1 MQQTSSP
8 HIFTESYMTL
18 PKSLRLWG
26 IGGVGMSALAQH
38 LLRSGHHITGYDR
51 EASPF
56 TAILER
62 QGISIDYTPRPTAIS
77 AVEGVIYT
85 PAIPEDFPE
94 WEAVKAH
101 NLPVWRRAEALSMVL
116 EPYQVLAVAGAHGKT
131 TTAAILTWLLYR
143 MGESPTAFVGGLM
156 KNFDNN
162 YLAGSSPLAVVEAD
176 EYDRAM
182 LRLHPAHA
190 IIQSTDP
197 DHLEI
202 YGSAEALLNAYRQ
215 FARQVQGELVL
226 GREVPELG
234 RSALRYEVERYEA
247 VGDEVHFT
255 YRWRGG
261 RRVAHWRQIGRH
273 FAENAAAALTLLEAL
288 GYSFDRLQ
296 IALSEYT
303 GVARRLEIYPA
314 GRHVVVS
321 DYAHHPTEIRRT
333 LEALREAYPKH
344 KLIAVFQPHL
354 HSRTAFFAQD
364 FAQVLSQADYVV
376 LFPIYAAREPSTSSI
391 SEKLISQHLAVPFE
405 EVIPLG
411 IDMEGIFN
419 MPYEQPSVVAFLG
432 AGDIYLYAG
441 SMQKA
446 LTKLS

>member
-1 MQQTSSP
+1 MA
-8 HIFTESYMTL
+8 L

-38 LLRSGHHITGYDR
+38 LLRGGHQITGYDR

-56 TAILER
+56 TEILQR
-62 QGISIDYTPRPTAIS
+62 QGIRIDYTPSPEA
-77 AVEGVIYT
+77 AAAAEGIIYT

-94 WEAVKAH
+94 WETVKAH
-101 NLPVWRRAEALSMVL
+101 HLPVWRRAEALSIVL

-131 TTAAILTWLLYR
+131 TTTAILTWLLYR

-162 YLAGSSPLAVVEAD
+162 YLAGTGDLAVVEAD

-182 LRLHPAHA
+182 LRLYPAHA
-190 IIQSTDP
+190 IIQSTEP

-202 YGSAEALLNAYRQ
+202 YGSAEALLEAYRQ
-215 FARQVQGELVL
+215 FAQQVRGELVL
-226 GREVPELG
+226 GREVPDLG
-234 RSALRYEVERYEA
+234 RPALRYEMKHYEA
-247 VGDEVHFT
+247 MGDAVHFA
-255 YRWRGG
+255 YQWKGG
-261 RRVAHWRQIGRH
+261 HRQAYWRQVGRH

-288 GYSFDRLQ
+288 GYGFDRLQ
-296 IALSEYT
+296 AALAEYA

-314 GRHVVVS
+314 GRHIVVS

-344 KLIAVFQPHL
+344 KIIAVFQPHL

-364 FAQVLSQADYVV
+364 FAEALSKSDYVV

-391 SEKLISQHLAVPFE
+391 SHKLISQHLVVPFE
-405 EVIPLG
+405 EVVPLG
-411 IDMEGIFN
+411 IDMEWVFN

-432 AGDIYLYAG
+432 AGDIYLRAVPT
-441 SMQKA
+441 QKA
-446 LTKLS
+446 LAGLP